1 MPVILPAAPRRST
14 VFREPGLSMTGRD
27 EPAPDDASAAYV
39 RTIAAKGVVTPT
51 DAGTGMRRI
60 PRAASSANAVVQT
73 VVRLSRH
80 AHQKGKDAR
89 HSFKE
94 EDMGLRIN
102 TNVAS
107 LNTIRHLYNT
117 TVRYHKSLEKLSS
130 GLRINRAG
138 DDAAG
143 LAISERLKSDIRAL
157 NQAARN
163 AGDGISLVQTAEG
176 ALDEV
181 HNIMLR
187 LRELAEQS
195 MNGTLSDTERGYLDA
210 EYQDLLL
217 EITRIADTTT
227 FGGVNLLNSGL
238 PIAIQV
244 GIGTTPQDQVVV
256 NLPVGMDAIGLGL
269 LSGIGTAADAAN
281 AMDEIIL
288 AVDTVAAARGDFGAM
303 QSRLESAIRNINNI
317 VENLSAANS
326 RIRDVD
332 IASETATMT
341 SLRIMQEAGV
351 AVLAQAN
358 LSASLALALLQ

>member
-1 MPVILPAAPRRST
+1 MLK
-14 VFREPGLSMTGRD
+14 
-27 EPAPDDASAAYV
+27 ASV
-39 RTIAAKGVVTPT
+39 LQPIPELEC
-51 DAGTGMRRI
+51 AG
-60 PRAASSANAVVQT
+60 PRAASLPDT
-73 VVRLSRH
+73 VARTLVRLSRREDH
-80 AHQKGKDAR
+80 KGKDAR
-89 HSFKE
+89 HCLKE

-117 TVRYHKSLEKLSS
+117 TDRYHKSLEKLSS

-157 NQAARN
+157 NQAGRN

-181 HNIMLR
+181 NNIMLR

-227 FGGVNLLNSGL
+227 FGDVNLLNSGL

-244 GIGTTPQDQVVV
+244 GIGTTAQDQVVV
-256 NLPVGMDAIGLGL
+256 NLPVGLDAIGLGL
-269 LSGIGTAADAAN
+269 VSGIGTAADAAN

-303 QSRLESAIRNINNI
+303 QSRLESAIRNINSI

-332 IASETATMT
+332 IAVETATMT
-341 SLRIMQEAGV
+341 SLRILQEAGV

-358 LSASLALALLQ
+358 LSAGLALALLQ